1 MAPSLKIT
9 SFVIATIF
17 LLATPEAQGWAPVD
31 DQVVDMR
38 VVEQV
43 VTLPGSVGMID
54 GSSLCMDCLCCA
66 KGNPGNCQKIKCC
79 AKRNCKPT
87 GTCTVVQD
95 CGCRKSEPTSRC
107 G

>member
-1 MAPSLKIT
+1 M
-9 SFVIATIF
+9 
-17 LLATPEAQGWAPVD
+17 VD
-31 DQVVDMR
+31 IVPIQR

-66 KGNPGNCQKIKCC
+66 KGDPGNCQKIKCC

-87 GTCTVVQD
+87 GTCTIVQD
-95 CGCRKSEPTSRC
+95 CGCSCS
-107 G
+107 GAN